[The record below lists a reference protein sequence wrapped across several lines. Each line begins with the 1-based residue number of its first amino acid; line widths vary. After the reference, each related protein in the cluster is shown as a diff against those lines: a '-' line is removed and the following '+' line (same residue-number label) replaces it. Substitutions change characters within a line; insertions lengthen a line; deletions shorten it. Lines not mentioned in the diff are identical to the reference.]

1 MNGDF
6 SKLNYYILVIR
17 LMSNQ
22 VPPPNSPEQPSGSGG
37 GGGGADTAAPKEILL
52 ARWVDRF
59 IAWIIDFVIVNVA
72 VWIVLGLVLAGQSFL
87 DMEQMMVFDGD
98 NRNEFFFEREGPGA
112 GWWWWSGGFLSGVS
126 SFLITS
132 LVFFG
137 YWTYFEYTR
146 GQSIGKMVMRI
157 KTTDLYGN
165 KPSLKSVMLGSF
177 GKSFLLVIDII
188 LGWIFTD
195 ERRQRIFNRAGNTI
209 VIKIVDETN
218 LKDRKGPSNITYN
231 KD

>member
-1 MNGDF
+1 MT
-6 SKLNYYILVIR
+6 
-17 LMSNQ
+17 SNQ

-37 GGGGADTAAPKEILL
+37 AGSGDTAAPKEILL

-59 IAWIIDFVIVNVA
+59 IAWIIDFVIVNIA
-72 VWIVLGLVLAGQSFL
+72 VWIVLGLALASQSFF

-98 NRNEFFFEREGPGA
+98 NGNDFFFDREGPGA
-112 GWWWWSGGFLSGVS
+112 GWWWSGGFLSGTL

-165 KPSLKSVMLGSF
+165 KPSLKSVMLESF

-195 ERRQRIFNRAGNTI
+195 DKRQRIFNRAGNTI
-209 VIKIVDETN
+209 VIKIVDEAK
-218 LKDRKGPSNITYN
+218 LKDKKGPSNITYG

>member
-1 MNGDF
+1 
-6 SKLNYYILVIR
+6 
-17 LMSNQ
+17 MSNQ
-22 VPPPNSPEQPSGSGG
+22 IPPPNSSGQPSRSSGAGG
-37 GGGGADTAAPKEILL
+37 GDTAAPKEILL

-59 IAWIIDFVIVNVA
+59 IAWIIDFVIVNIA
-72 VWIVLGLVLAGQSFL
+72 VWIVIGLALASQSFL
-87 DMEQMMVFDGD
+87 DMEQMTVFDGD
-98 NRNEFFFEREGPGA
+98 NGNEFFFDRGGPGA
-112 GWWWWSGGFLSGVS
+112 GWWWSGGFLSGTL

-165 KPSLKSVMLGSF
+165 KPSLKSVMLESF

-195 ERRQRIFNRAGNTI
+195 DKRQRIFNRAGNTI
-209 VIKIVDETN
+209 VIKIVDETK
-218 LKDRKGPSNITYN
+218 LKDKKGPSNITYG

>member
-1 MNGDF
+1 
-6 SKLNYYILVIR
+6 
-17 LMSNQ
+17 MSNQ
-22 VPPPNSPEQPSGSGG
+22 IPPPNSPEQPSSTGG
-37 GGGGADTAAPKEILL
+37 GSDTGAPKEILL

-72 VWIVLGLVLAGQSFL
+72 VWIVFGLALASQSFL
-87 DMEQMMVFDGD
+87 DIEQMMVFDG
-98 NRNEFFFEREGPGA
+98 NNGNEFFFGREGPGA
-112 GWWWWSGGFLSGVS
+112 DWWWWSGGFLSGTL

-165 KPSLKSVMLGSF
+165 KPSLKGVMLGSF

-195 ERRQRIFNRAGNTI
+195 EKRQRIFNRAGNTI
-209 VIKIVDETN
+209 VIKIVDETR
-218 LKDRKGPSNITYN
+218 LKDKKGPSNITYE

>member
-1 MNGDF
+1 
-6 SKLNYYILVIR
+6 
-17 LMSNQ
+17 MSNQ
-22 VPPPNSPEQPSGSGG
+22 IPPPNSPGQPSSTGG
-37 GGGGADTAAPKEILL
+37 GGSDTVAPKEILL

-72 VWIVLGLVLAGQSFL
+72 LWIVLGLALASQSFL
-87 DMEQMMVFDGD
+87 DMEQMMVLDGENGND
-98 NRNEFFFEREGPGA
+98 FFFEREGTGA
-112 GWWWWSGGFLSGVS
+112 GWWWSGGFLSGTL

-165 KPSLKSVMLGSF
+165 KPSLKNVMLGSF
-177 GKSFLLVIDII
+177 GKSFLLVIDVI

-195 ERRQRIFNRAGNTI
+195 EKRQRIFNRAGNTI
-209 VIKIVDETN
+209 VIKIVDETK
-218 LKDRKGPSNITYN
+218 LKDKKGPPNITYG

>member
-37 GGGGADTAAPKEILL
+37 AGAGDTAAPKEILL

-59 IAWIIDFVIVNVA
+59 IAWIFDFVIVNIA
-72 VWIVLGLVLAGQSFL
+72 VWIVLGLALASQSFF
-87 DMEQMMVFDGD
+87 DMEQMTVFDGD
-98 NRNEFFFEREGPGA
+98 NGNDFFFEREGPGA

-195 ERRQRIFNRAGNTI
+195 DKRQRIFNRAGNTI
-209 VIKIVDETN
+209 VIKIVDETK
-218 LKDRKGPSNITYN
+218 LKDKKGPSSIIYG

>member
-1 MNGDF
+1 
-6 SKLNYYILVIR
+6 
-17 LMSNQ
+17 MSDQ
-22 VPPPNSPEQPSGSGG
+22 IPPPNSPELPSRSGG
-37 GGGGADTAAPKEILL
+37 GAGAGDAAAPKEIIL

-59 IAWIIDFVIVNVA
+59 IAWIIDFVIVNAA
-72 VWIVLGLVLAGQSFL
+72 VWIVVGLALASPFMLGTDQRMVTDREDGRPFFL
-87 DMEQMMVFDGD
+87 DRG
-98 NRNEFFFEREGPGA
+98 GPMG
-112 GWWWWSGGFLSGVS
+112 GWSWFGGFLPGALP
-126 SFLITS
+126 FLITS

-177 GKSFLLVIDII
+177 GKSFLLVIDIV

-195 ERRQRIFNRAGNTI
+195 EKRQRIFNRAGNTI
-209 VIKIVDETN
+209 VIKMVDATK
-218 LKDRKGPSNITYN
+218 KDNKGPTNIMYR

>member
-1 MNGDF
+1 
-6 SKLNYYILVIR
+6 
-17 LMSNQ
+17 MSNQ

-37 GGGGADTAAPKEILL
+37 AGAGDTAAPKEILL

-59 IAWIIDFVIVNVA
+59 IAWIIDFVIVNIA
-72 VWIVLGLVLAGQSFL
+72 VWIVLGLALASQSFF
-87 DMEQMMVFDGD
+87 DMEQMTVFDGD
-98 NRNEFFFEREGPGA
+98 NGNDYFERDGPGA

-195 ERRQRIFNRAGNTI
+195 DKRQRIFNRAGNTI
-209 VIKIVDETN
+209 VIKIVDETK
-218 LKDRKGPSNITYN
+218 LKDKKGPSSIIYG

>member
-1 MNGDF
+1 MNGDL
-6 SKLNYYILVIR
+6 SKLNYDILVIC

-37 GGGGADTAAPKEILL
+37 GGGADTTAPKVILL

-72 VWIVLGLVLAGQSFL
+72 VWIVLGLVLASQSFF
-87 DMEQMMVFDGD
+87 DMEQMTVFDGD
-98 NRNEFFFEREGPGA
+98 NGNEFFFDRGGPGA
-112 GWWWWSGGFLSGVS
+112 GWWWWSGGFLSGTL

-165 KPSLKSVMLGSF
+165 KPSLKSVMLESF

-195 ERRQRIFNRAGNTI
+195 DKRQRIFNRAGNTI
-209 VIKIVDETN
+209 VIKIIDETKR
-218 LKDRKGPSNITYN
+218 KDRKGPPNITYG

>member
-1 MNGDF
+1 
-6 SKLNYYILVIR
+6 
-17 LMSNQ
+17 MSNQ
-22 VPPPNSPEQPSGSGG
+22 IPPPNSPEQPSSTGGIGG
-37 GGGGADTAAPKEILL
+37 GSDTVAPKEILL

-72 VWIVLGLVLAGQSFL
+72 LWIVLGLALASQSFL
-87 DMEQMMVFDGD
+87 DMEQMMVFDGENGND
-98 NRNEFFFEREGPGA
+98 FFFEREGLGA
-112 GWWWWSGGFLSGVS
+112 GWWWSGGFLSGTL

-177 GKSFLLVIDII
+177 GKSFLLVIDVI

-195 ERRQRIFNRAGNTI
+195 EKRQRIFNRAGNTI
-209 VIKIVDETN
+209 VIKIVDETK
-218 LKDRKGPSNITYN
+218 LKNKKGPPNITYG

>member
-1 MNGDF
+1 
-6 SKLNYYILVIR
+6 
-17 LMSNQ
+17 MSNQ

-37 GGGGADTAAPKEILL
+37 AGAGDTAAPKEILL

-59 IAWIIDFVIVNVA
+59 IAWIIDFVIVNIA
-72 VWIVLGLVLAGQSFL
+72 VWIVLGLALASQSFF
-87 DMEQMMVFDGD
+87 DMEQMTVFDGD
-98 NRNEFFFEREGPGA
+98 NGNDFFFDRGGPGA
-112 GWWWWSGGFLSGVS
+112 GWWWWSGGFLSGTL

-132 LVFFG
+132 LVFFV

-165 KPSLKSVMLGSF
+165 KPSLKSVMLESF

-195 ERRQRIFNRAGNTI
+195 EKRQRIFNRAGNTI
-209 VIKIVDETN
+209 VIKMVDATK
-218 LKDRKGPSNITYN
+218 KDNKGPTNITYR

>member
-1 MNGDF
+1 
-6 SKLNYYILVIR
+6 
-17 LMSNQ
+17 MSNQ
-22 VPPPNSPEQPSGSGG
+22 IPPPNSPGQPSSTGGSGG
-37 GGGGADTAAPKEILL
+37 GSDTAAPKQILL

-59 IAWIIDFVIVNVA
+59 IAWIIDFIIVNVA
-72 VWIVLGLVLAGQSFL
+72 LWIVFGLALASQSFL

-112 GWWWWSGGFLSGVS
+112 GWWWSGGFLSGIL

-195 ERRQRIFNRAGNTI
+195 DKRQRIFNRAGNTI
-209 VIKIVDETN
+209 VIKIVDEKK
-218 LKDRKGPSNITYN
+218 LKDKKGPPNITYG

>member
-1 MNGDF
+1 
-6 SKLNYYILVIR
+6 
-17 LMSNQ
+17 MSNQ
-22 VPPPNSPEQPSGSGG
+22 IPPPNSPGQPSSTGG
-37 GGGGADTAAPKEILL
+37 GSDTVAPKEILL

-72 VWIVLGLVLAGQSFL
+72 LWIVFGLTLASQSFL
-87 DMEQMMVFDGD
+87 DMDRMMVFDG
-98 NRNEFFFEREGPGA
+98 NNGNELFVEREGPGA
-112 GWWWWSGGFLSGVS
+112 GWWWSGGFLSGTL

-165 KPSLKSVMLGSF
+165 KPSLKGVMLGSF

-195 ERRQRIFNRAGNTI
+195 EKRQRIFNRAGNTI
-209 VIKIVDETN
+209 VIKIIDETK
-218 LKDRKGPSNITYN
+218 LKDKKGPSNITYE

>member
-1 MNGDF
+1 
-6 SKLNYYILVIR
+6 
-17 LMSNQ
+17 MSDQ
-22 VPPPNSPEQPSGSGG
+22 VPPPNSPEPPSRSGG
-37 GGGGADTAAPKEILL
+37 GAGDAAAPKEIIL

-59 IAWIIDFVIVNVA
+59 IAWLIDFVIVNAA
-72 VWIVLGLVLAGQSFL
+72 VWIVVGLALASPFMLGTDQR
-87 DMEQMMVFDGD
+87 MVIDREDG
-98 NRNEFFFEREGPGA
+98 RPFFFDRGGPMRS
-112 GWWWWSGGFLSGVS
+112 WSWFGGL
-126 SFLITS
+126 TS

-157 KTTDLYGN
+157 KTTDLSGN

-177 GKSFLLVIDII
+177 GKSFLLVIDIV

-195 ERRQRIFNRAGNTI
+195 EKRQRIFNRAGNTI
-209 VIKIVDETN
+209 VIKMVDATK
-218 LKDRKGPSNITYN
+218 KDNKGPTNITYR

>member
-1 MNGDF
+1 M
-6 SKLNYYILVIR
+6 
-17 LMSNQ
+17 
-22 VPPPNSPEQPSGSGG
+22 
-37 GGGGADTAAPKEILL
+37 AL
-52 ARWVDRF
+52 AS
-59 IAWIIDFVIVNVA
+59 
-72 VWIVLGLVLAGQSFL
+72 QSFL

-98 NRNEFFFEREGPGA
+98 NGNDFFFFEREGPGA
-112 GWWWWSGGFLSGVS
+112 GWWWSGGFLSGTS

-146 GQSIGKMVMRI
+146 GQLIGKMVMRI

-195 ERRQRIFNRAGNTI
+195 DKRQRIFNRAGNTI
-209 VIKIVDETN
+209 VIKIVDETK
-218 LKDRKGPSNITYN
+218 LKDKKGPSNITYG

>member
-1 MNGDF
+1 
-6 SKLNYYILVIR
+6 
-17 LMSNQ
+17 MSNQ
-22 VPPPNSPEQPSGSGG
+22 VPPPNSPGQPIST
-37 GGGGADTAAPKEILL
+37 GGAGAGDTAAAPKEILL

-72 VWIVLGLVLAGQSFL
+72 VWIVVGLVLASQSFF

-98 NRNEFFFEREGPGA
+98 NGNDFFFDRGGPGA
-112 GWWWWSGGFLSGVS
+112 GWWWSGGFLSGTL

-165 KPSLKSVMLGSF
+165 KPSLKSVMLESF

-195 ERRQRIFNRAGNTI
+195 DKRQRIFNRAGNTI
-209 VIKIVDETN
+209 VIKIVDEKK
-218 LKDRKGPSNITYN
+218 LKDKRGPPNITYG

>member
-1 MNGDF
+1 
-6 SKLNYYILVIR
+6 
-17 LMSNQ
+17 MSNQ

-37 GGGGADTAAPKEILL
+37 AGAGDTAAPKEILL

-59 IAWIIDFVIVNVA
+59 IAWIIDFVIVNIA
-72 VWIVLGLVLAGQSFL
+72 VWIVLGLALASQSFF
-87 DMEQMMVFDGD
+87 DMEQMTVFDGD
-98 NRNEFFFEREGPGA
+98 NGNDFEREGPGA

-195 ERRQRIFNRAGNTI
+195 DKRQRIFNRAGNTI
-209 VIKIVDETN
+209 VIKIVDETK
-218 LKDRKGPSNITYN
+218 LKDKKGPPNITYG

>member
-1 MNGDF
+1 
-6 SKLNYYILVIR
+6 
-17 LMSNQ
+17 MSNQ
-22 VPPPNSPEQPSGSGG
+22 VPPPNSPEHPSGSGG
-37 GGGGADTAAPKEILL
+37 AGGGDTAAPKEILL

-72 VWIVLGLVLAGQSFL
+72 VWIVLGLALASQSFL
-87 DMEQMMVFDGD
+87 NMEEMMAFDGD
-98 NRNEFFFEREGPGA
+98 NGNDFFFEREGPGA
-112 GWWWWSGGFLSGVS
+112 GWWWWSGGFLSGTL

-137 YWTYFEYTR
+137 YWTYFEYAR
-146 GQSIGKMVMRI
+146 GQSIGKIVMRI

-165 KPSLKSVMLGSF
+165 KPSLKSVMLESF

-195 ERRQRIFNRAGNTI
+195 DKRQRIFNRAGNTI
-209 VIKIVDETN
+209 VIKIVDETK
-218 LKDRKGPSNITYN
+218 LKDKKGPSNITYG

>member
-1 MNGDF
+1 M
-6 SKLNYYILVIR
+6 S
-17 LMSNQ
+17 SNQ
-22 VPPPNSPEQPSGSGG
+22 VPPPNSPEQPSSSGG
-37 GGGGADTAAPKEILL
+37 GGGGDTAAPKEILL

-59 IAWIIDFVIVNVA
+59 IAWVIDFVIVNA
-72 VWIVLGLVLAGQSFL
+72 AIWIVIGLALASQSFL
-87 DMEQMMVFDGD
+87 GTDQRMMFDRD
-98 NRNEFFFEREGPGA
+98 NGNDFFFEREGPGA
-112 GWWWWSGGFLSGVS
+112 GWWWWSGGFLSGTL

-132 LVFFG
+132 LVFLG

-177 GKSFLLVIDII
+177 GKAFLLPIDVFF
-188 LGWIFTD
+188 GWIFTN
-195 ERRQRIFNRAGNTI
+195 EKRQRLFNRAGNTI
-209 VIKIVDETN
+209 VINIVKETK
-218 LKDRKGPSNITYN
+218 LKDKKGPSNVTYG

>member
-1 MNGDF
+1 M
-6 SKLNYYILVIR
+6 S
-17 LMSNQ
+17 SNQ
-22 VPPPNSPEQPSGSGG
+22 VPPPNSPEQPSSSSGG
-37 GGGGADTAAPKEILL
+37 GGDTAAPKEILL

-59 IAWIIDFVIVNVA
+59 IAWVIDFVIVNA
-72 VWIVLGLVLAGQSFL
+72 AIWIVFGLVMASQSFL
-87 DMEQMMVFDGD
+87 GMDQMMMFDRDDGRD
-98 NRNEFFFEREGPGA
+98 FFFDRDGPGG
-112 GWWWWSGGFLSGVS
+112 GWWWWSGGLLSGTL

-195 ERRQRIFNRAGNTI
+195 DKRQRIFNRAGNTI
-209 VIKIVDETN
+209 VIKIVDETK
-218 LKDRKGPSNITYN
+218 LKDKKGPSSIIYG

>member
-1 MNGDF
+1 
-6 SKLNYYILVIR
+6 
-17 LMSNQ
+17 MSNQ
-22 VPPPNSPEQPSGSGG
+22 IPPPNSPGQPSSIDGG
-37 GGGGADTAAPKEILL
+37 GDTAAPKEILL
-52 ARWVDRF
+52 ARWVDRL
-59 IAWIIDFVIVNVA
+59 IAWVIDFVIVNVA
-72 VWIVLGLVLAGQSFL
+72 VWIIFGLALASQSFMGM
-87 DMEQMMVFDGD
+87 DQMMVIDRDDG
-98 NRNEFFFEREGPGA
+98 RAFFFDRDGPG
-112 GWWWWSGGFLSGVS
+112 GGWWWSGGLLSGAL

-177 GKSFLLVIDII
+177 GKSFLLVIDIV

-195 ERRQRIFNRAGNTI
+195 EKRQRIFNRAGNTI
-209 VIKIVDETN
+209 VIKLLDETK
-218 LKDRKGPSNITYN
+218 LKDKKGPSNITYG

>member
-1 MNGDF
+1 
-6 SKLNYYILVIR
+6 
-17 LMSNQ
+17 MSNQ
-22 VPPPNSPEQPSGSGG
+22 IPPPNSPEQPSSTSGG
-37 GGGGADTAAPKEILL
+37 GGSDTAAPKQILL

-59 IAWIIDFVIVNVA
+59 IAWIIDFIIVNVA
-72 VWIVLGLVLAGQSFL
+72 VWIVFGLVMASQSFL
-87 DMEQMMVFDGD
+87 DMDQMMVFDGD
-98 NRNEFFFEREGPGA
+98 NGNEFFFEREGPGA
-112 GWWWWSGGFLSGVS
+112 GWWWSGGFLSGTL

-165 KPSLKSVMLGSF
+165 KPSLKSVMLESF

-195 ERRQRIFNRAGNTI
+195 EKRQRIFNRAGNTI
-209 VIKIVDETN
+209 VIKIVDETK

>member
-1 MNGDF
+1 
-6 SKLNYYILVIR
+6 
-17 LMSNQ
+17 MSNQ
-22 VPPPNSPEQPSGSGG
+22 APPPNSPGQPSSTDGG
-37 GGGGADTAAPKEILL
+37 GSDTASPKEILL

-59 IAWIIDFVIVNVA
+59 IAWVIDFVIVNVA
-72 VWIVLGLVLAGQSFL
+72 VWIVLGAALASQSFL
-87 DMEQMMVFDGD
+87 NMDQMMVIDRDDG
-98 NRNEFFFEREGPGA
+98 RAFFFDREGPGA
-112 GWWWWSGGFLSGVS
+112 GWWWWSGGFLSGAL

-177 GKSFLLVIDII
+177 GKSFLLVIDIV

-209 VIKIVDETN
+209 VIKIVDETR
-218 LKDRKGPSNITYN
+218 LKDKKGPSNITYG

>member
-1 MNGDF
+1 
-6 SKLNYYILVIR
+6 
-17 LMSNQ
+17 MSNQ
-22 VPPPNSPEQPSGSGG
+22 VPPPNSPGQPSST
-37 GGGGADTAAPKEILL
+37 GGAGAGDTAAAPKEILL

-72 VWIVLGLVLAGQSFL
+72 VWIVVGLALASQSFF

-98 NRNEFFFEREGPGA
+98 NGNDFFFDRGESGA
-112 GWWWWSGGFLSGVS
+112 GWWWWSGGFLSGTL

-165 KPSLKSVMLGSF
+165 KPSLKSVMLESF

-195 ERRQRIFNRAGNTI
+195 DKRQRIFNRAGNTI
-209 VIKIVDETN
+209 VIKIVSEKK
-218 LKDRKGPSNITYN
+218 LKDKRGPPNITYG

>member
-1 MNGDF
+1 
-6 SKLNYYILVIR
+6 
-17 LMSNQ
+17 MSNQ
-22 VPPPNSPEQPSGSGG
+22 IPPPNSPGQPSRSGG
-37 GGGGADTAAPKEILL
+37 GGSDTAAPKQILL

-59 IAWIIDFVIVNVA
+59 IAWIIDFIIVNVA
-72 VWIVLGLVLAGQSFL
+72 VWIVFGLALASQSFL
-87 DMEQMMVFDGD
+87 DIEQMMMAFDGD
-98 NRNEFFFEREGPGA
+98 NGNEFFFERGGPGA
-112 GWWWWSGGFLSGVS
+112 GWWWWSGGFLSGTL
-126 SFLITS
+126 SFLVTS

-146 GQSIGKMVMRI
+146 GQSIGKMIMRI

-165 KPSLKSVMLGSF
+165 KPSLKGVMFGSF
-177 GKSFLLVIDII
+177 GKSFILVIDII

-195 ERRQRIFNRAGNTI
+195 EKRQRIFNRAGNTI

-218 LKDRKGPSNITYN
+218 LNDRKGPSNITYN